1 VHRFRRTLIL
11 YDQMIQL
18 YNSLTRTK
26 EEFIPIG
33 DEVKMYVCGVTV
45 YDDSHLGHALSSI
58 VFDVLH
64 RYLEFRGYSVRKVQN
79 FTDVDD
85 KIINRANAD
94 GVPVEEITEKYIES
108 FFETIDGLNVRR
120 ATVHP
125 RATED
130 MPEIIGLIQ
139 RLVDG
144 GSAYES
150 NGSVYF
156 RVRYDANY
164 GKLSGQNIDEML
176 GGTRLEA
183 DERKEDP
190 ADFVLWK
197 ASKLNEPRWD
207 SPWGPG
213 RPGWHIECSAMVFKH
228 LGEQIDIHGG
238 GLDLVFPHHENE
250 IAQSETAS
258 GAVPFARF
266 WMHNGMLRIADGQE
280 MSKSLGNAFNVN
292 TALEEF
298 SSDAIRLWI
307 LQSHYRSNP
316 LLDKE
321 FIVAAERSMRRI
333 RQAVEIESPGTG
345 ESEESVDFRPFEKRF
360 VEAMDDDLNSPK
372 AVAAIFDLVRETFR
386 GRDAGIDVSGAVEA
400 IRDLTG
406 VLGLTLEAPSDRSG
420 LSDAD
425 IEALVQQRKEARDDK
440 RWGDADAVRYQLAE
454 AGISIADSAD
464 GTTWSRD

>member
-1 VHRFRRTLIL
+1 
-11 YDQMIQL
+11 MIKF
-18 YNSLTRTK
+18 YNSLTHTK
-26 EEFIPIG
+26 EEFVPIG

-64 RYLEFRGYSVRKVQN
+64 RYLEFRGYRVRRVHN

-94 GVPVEEITEKYIES
+94 GVSTEEITAQYIES
-108 FFETIDGLNVRR
+108 FFESMDGLNVRR

-144 GSAYES
+144 GAAYTL

-156 RVRYDANY
+156 RVRNDDDY
-164 GKLSGQNIDEML
+164 GKLSGQNIEQMLESTRHEME
-176 GGTRLEA
+176 GG
-183 DERKEDP
+183 KEHA

-197 ASKLNEPRWD
+197 AAKPDEPRWD

-213 RPGWHIECSAMVFKH
+213 RPGWHIECSAMAFKH

-238 GLDLVFPHHENE
+238 GLDLIFPHHENE

-266 WMHNGMLRIADGQE
+266 WIHNGLLRIAGQE
-280 MSKSLGNAFNVN
+280 MSKSLGNAFNVKS
-292 TALEEF
+292 ALEEF

-316 LLDKE
+316 LLDKDL
-321 FIVAAERSMRRI
+321 IASAERSMRRI
-333 RQAVEIESPGTG
+333 RQAVEIESTD
-345 ESEESVDFRPFEKRF
+345 SDDSVDFRPFEKRF
-360 VEAMDDDLNSPK
+360 VEAMDDDLNTPQ
-372 AVAAIFDLVRETFR
+372 AIAAIFDLCREVFR
-386 GRDAGIDVSGAVEA
+386 GRDAGIDVSDAAEA
-400 IRDLTG
+400 IRDLTC
-406 VLGLTLEAPSDRSG
+406 VLGLTLEAPPDKSG
-420 LSDAD
+420 LSADD
-425 IEALVQQRKEARDDK
+425 IEALSDQPKAARDA
-440 RWGDADAVRYQLAE
+440 RCGGQADAGRGRLA
-454 AGISIADSAD
+454 APGRTPGWRPIPRRPPA
-464 GTTWSRD
+464 TC

>member
-1 VHRFRRTLIL
+1 
-11 YDQMIQL
+11 MIKF
-18 YNSLTRTK
+18 YNSLTHTK
-26 EEFIPIG
+26 EEFVPIG

-64 RYLEFRGYSVRKVQN
+64 RYLEFRGYRVRRVHN

-94 GVPVEEITEKYIES
+94 GVPTEEITAQYIES
-108 FFETIDGLNVRR
+108 FFESMDGLNVRR

-144 GSAYES
+144 GAAYTL

-156 RVRYDANY
+156 RVRNDDDY
-164 GKLSGQNIDEML
+164 GKLSGQNIEQMLESTRHEME
-176 GGTRLEA
+176 GG
-183 DERKEDP
+183 KEHA

-197 ASKLNEPRWD
+197 AAKPDEPRWD

-213 RPGWHIECSAMVFKH
+213 RPGWHIECSAMAFKH

-238 GLDLVFPHHENE
+238 GLDLIFPHHENE

-266 WMHNGMLRIADGQE
+266 WIHNGLLRIAGQE

-316 LLDKE
+316 LLDKDL
-321 FIVAAERSMRRI
+321 IASAERSMRRI
-333 RQAVEIESPGTG
+333 RQAVEIESTD
-345 ESEESVDFRPFEKRF
+345 SDDSVDFRPFEKRF
-360 VEAMDDDLNSPK
+360 VEAMDDDLNTPQ
-372 AVAAIFDLVRETFR
+372 AIAAIFDLCREVFR
-386 GRDAGIDVSGAVEA
+386 GRDAGIDVSGAADA

-406 VLGLTLEAPSDRSG
+406 VLGLTLEAPPDRPG
-420 LSDAD
+420 LSDGE
-425 IEALVQQRKEARDDK
+425 IEALVQQRAEARDAQ
-440 RWGDADAVRYQLAE
+440 RWGDADAVRDQLAE
-454 AGISIADSAD
+454 SGISIADGAG